1 MALQVDRLPLT
12 PRSMWEAIKKLQRD
26 VQELRAARTLE
37 ASAVGAGGLTIE
49 SGTDGTGRRIVIAP
63 KGALSALLPSGDH
76 WNPPGIMFYSGDP
89 SEVTPGEITAYL
101 SPDEVYPVPIWIA
114 TTVDV
119 GNGVSQITM
128 QGGTPAAAAI
138 TQVSAGADYMQIG
151 DGSAEFIFSDGTAI
165 ALGLAGAQF
174 ASEGPIALTLNSGWT
189 ATGGT
194 WELPYLLHTIDNS
207 MILQGSITPGTL
219 TAGTTLITLPP
230 GYAPTGDL
238 EFRVPGGSATA
249 ACDLVVHAGTGLIT
263 ITNVT
268 GTITRLSLSTLRWN
282 MSL

>member
-1 MALQVDRLPLT
+1 MGLKVDLMPPS
-12 PRSMWEAIKKLQRD
+12 PRSIWEAIKKLQRD

-37 ASAVGAGGLTIE
+37 ASAIGDGGLTIQ
-49 SGTDGTGRRIVIAP
+49 SGSDGTGRRIVIAP
-63 KGALSALLPSGDH
+63 QGALSALLPSGDT
-76 WNPPGIMFYSGDP
+76 WYPPGLMFYSGDP
-89 SEVTPGEITAYL
+89 AEVTPGEITAYL
-101 SPDEVYPVPIWIA
+101 SPDEVYPVPIWTA

-138 TQVSAGADYMQIG
+138 TVVSAGADYMRIG
-151 DGSAEFIFSDGTAI
+151 DGAAEFVFSGGTSI
-165 ALGLAGAQF
+165 ALGTAGAQF
-174 ASEGPIALTLNSGWT
+174 LSEGPIALTLNNGWT

-194 WELPYLLHTIDNS
+194 WALPNLLHTIDNS

-219 TAGTTLITLPP
+219 TAGTTLVTLPV

-249 ACDLVVHAGTGLIT
+249 YCDLVVHAGTGLIT
-263 ITNVT
+263 ITNVA
-268 GTITRLSLSTLRWN
+268 GTITRLSLSTIRWS